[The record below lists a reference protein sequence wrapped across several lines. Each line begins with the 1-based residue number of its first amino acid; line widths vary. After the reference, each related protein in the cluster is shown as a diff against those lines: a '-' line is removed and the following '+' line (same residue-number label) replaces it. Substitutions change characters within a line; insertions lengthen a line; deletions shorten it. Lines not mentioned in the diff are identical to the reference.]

1 MKTVILAGGF
11 GTRLSE
17 ETHQKPKPLIEIGG
31 MPVLWHIMKIYSVY
45 KINDFIIC
53 CGYKGEM
60 IKEYFSNY
68 FVNKSD
74 VTIDNKHNAM
84 EIHGKFA
91 EPWNITLVD
100 TGLETM
106 TGGRLKRI
114 KNYLV
119 NETFCLTY
127 GDDLKNVNISDLVD
141 FHHKKKTLATVTAVQ
156 PAGRFGILRLDND
169 MVLSIKEKPAHEDQW
184 INGGYYV
191 LEPAVFDYIK
201 DDSTVWEREPLE
213 KLALENQL
221 SAYKYA
227 GFYQPLDTLQDKNK
241 LEELWNSGK
250 AHWKVWQ

>member
-1 MKTVILAGGF
+1 
-11 GTRLSE
+11 
-17 ETHQKPKPLIEIGG
+17 
-31 MPVLWHIMKIYSVY
+31 
-45 KINDFIIC
+45 
-53 CGYKGEM
+53 
-60 IKEYFSNY
+60 
-68 FVNKSD
+68 
-74 VTIDNKHNAM
+74 
-84 EIHGKFA
+84 
-91 EPWNITLVD
+91 TLVD

-156 PAGRFGILRLDND
+156 PAGRFGILKLDND

-221 SAYKYA
+221 SAYKYT